1 MTEIT
6 MAMRISLAIWVGLAF
21 TGGSLAKPLSY
32 KLPDETAVFRPG
44 PGVEAAQSN
53 CAACHSAD
61 YIVYQPPKKGQ
72 AFWDAEVQKMI
83 KSYGAPIDEGDAKA
97 ITDYLTKNY

>member
-1 MTEIT
+1 
-6 MAMRISLAIWVGLAF
+6 MAMRISALWRYGQGLHSPAA
-21 TGGSLAKPLSY
+21 TLAKPLSY

-61 YIVYQPPKKGQ
+61 YINYQPPKKGQ

-83 KSYGAPIDEGDAKA
+83 KIVRRAD
-97 ITDYLTKNY
+97 